1 MLTCLARSGPCDG
14 DSPCS
19 GPPGPLFLLT
29 QLPCQAKVD
38 DLEPVAA
45 GADADNILR
54 FEVEVDDGLA
64 VHELQPLQ
72 DLLHI
77 LSTAGL
83 CVLEVI
89 IHNALKELPACHA
102 GGGQGA
108 GDPAGVYQPRGE
120 DPPGKPDSALW
131 EHPTSHTSRA
141 CRLPVHPMPHASTPP
156 HLQCSLWQ
164 SPALSPPP
172 PNLLLHHHHQLSRAL
187 EGSEALYEAWVMQQ
201 VHELHLVPSCLLL
214 FSRPR
219 PEIFPSPDFASGFFL
234 QPVHCPKFSPGTE

>member
-1 MLTCLARSGPCDG
+1 MLSSLLTCLARSGPCDS
-14 DSPCS
+14 DS
-19 GPPGPLFLLT
+19 PPGPLFLLT
-29 QLPCQAKVD
+29 QLACQAKVD

-45 GADADNILR
+45 GADADNVLR
-54 FEVEVDDGLA
+54 FEVKVDDGLA

-102 GGGQGA
+102 GGEQGA
-108 GDPAGVYQPRGE
+108 GDPAGVYQPRGGE

-131 EHPTSHTSRA
+131 EHPTTHTSRA

-156 HLQCSLWQ
+156 HLQCFPWQ
-164 SPALSPPP
+164 SPALSPPS
-172 PNLLLHHHHQLSRAL
+172 PNLTLS
-187 EGSEALYEAWVMQQ
+187 
-201 VHELHLVPSCLLL
+201 
-214 FSRPR
+214 PR
-219 PEIFPSPDFASGFFL
+219 THYSITITSSAGPWKAAR
-234 QPVHCPKFSPGTE
+234 HCTRRG